1 MCIYKNGPSGGRDL
15 LAGNRCALESASIS
29 GRLVAFHQRS
39 TPPGPR
45 HSPSHPGCH
54 ARQELKAAI
63 EGGADFAK
71 VAKENSTCPSSRNGG
86 DLGSFGPGQM
96 VKEFDTVVF
105 SAPVNTV
112 QGPVKTQFGY
122 HLLEVTSRQD

>member
-1 MCIYKNGPSGGRDL
+1 MARATARHI
-15 LAGNRCALESASIS
+15 LAATQDKCN
-29 GRLVAFHQRS
+29 
-39 TPPGPR
+39 
-45 HSPSHPGCH
+45 
-54 ARQELKAAI
+54 ELKAAI

>member
-1 MCIYKNGPSGGRDL
+1 MARATARHI
-15 LAGNRCALESASIS
+15 
-29 GRLVAFHQRS
+29 LVATQDK
-39 TPPGPR
+39 
-45 HSPSHPGCH
+45 CN
-54 ARQELKAAI
+54 ELKAAI

-112 QGPVKTQFGY
+112 QGPVKTQLGY